1 MRTAQLSVPAVLVI
15 LVACGEV
22 EEPFD
27 VLDCGAID
35 GLLACHTFEADDPEW
50 TSSERDGIAVLDDR
64 DAAAGAQAL
73 RAQVSAVGGKA
84 VRAHAIA
91 PADRYH
97 VRFRAKIPPE
107 ADTTGIA
114 LLHLGEAS
122 GMYLGTNVE
131 ISSGKLGIAVQS
143 ASVYEYPHPLPIDAW
158 MCLELELVQSET
170 GGRAVL
176 RVDGATVVD
185 RGGIDTRPA
194 APIGDLEVG
203 ISYAGAGGSV
213 ALVDDV
219 IVASEPLP
227 ACQ

>member
-1 MRTAQLSVPAVLVI
+1 MRHPLSSLLLAML

-22 EEPFD
+22 EEPID
-27 VLDCGAID
+27 VLDCGAVD

-50 TSSERDGIAVLDDR
+50 TSSERDGVAVLDDR
-64 DAAAGAQAL
+64 DAAAGERAL
-73 RAQVSAVGGKA
+73 RAQVSAMGGKA
-84 VRAHAIA
+84 VRAHALA

-97 VRFRAKIPPE
+97 VRFRAKIPGS

-131 ISSGKLGIAVQS
+131 IGGGKLGLAIQS
-143 ASVYEYPHPLPIDAW
+143 ASVYEYPLDLPLDEW
-158 MCLELELVQSET
+158 MCLELELVVSET

-176 RVDGATVVD
+176 RADGTTVVD
-185 RGGIDTRPA
+185 RSGIDTRPA
-194 APIGDLEVG
+194 GAIGNLEVG
-203 ISYAGAGGSV
+203 ISYAGAGGAVS
-213 ALVDDV
+213 LVDDV

-227 ACQ
+227 SCS